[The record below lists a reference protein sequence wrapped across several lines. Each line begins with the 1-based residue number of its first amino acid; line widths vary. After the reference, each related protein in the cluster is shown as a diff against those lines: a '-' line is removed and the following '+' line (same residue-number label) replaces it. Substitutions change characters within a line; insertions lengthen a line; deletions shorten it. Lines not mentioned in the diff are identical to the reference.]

1 MRSKRSREFRQLLAS
16 LPADARFQAHAAY
29 SMFAKDP
36 FHGGLQFKRVGVRRN
51 IWSVRVGLHY
61 RAVGLRE
68 GETITW
74 YWIGTHAQYDQLLG
88 RH

>member
-1 MRSKRSREFRQLLAS
+1 M
-16 LPADARFQAHAAY
+16 LPADARRQAYAAY
-29 SMFAKDP
+29 GVFAKDP

-68 GETITW
+68 EETITW
-74 YWIGTHAQYDQLLG
+74 YWIGTHAEYDRLL
-88 RH
+88 RQH